1 MTNPQRNLL
10 ALQQA
15 QFDSLFGTAKAVGYK
30 PQEERAEKAMRAF
43 IKHDASDFEPFQIEL
58 IFELLDALNVQ
69 GITDKHQQEALAA
82 SDYLAKG
89 E

>member
-1 MTNPQRNLL
+1 MNNTQKNLI

-15 QFDSLFGTAKAVGYK
+15 QFDSLFSAAEAVGYK
-30 PQEERAEKAMRAF
+30 PQEERTGEVIKSF
-43 IKHDASDFEPFQIEL
+43 IEQDASDFEPFQIEL
-58 IFELLDALNVQ
+58 IFQLLGSLNVQ

-82 SDYLAKG
+82 SDYLERG